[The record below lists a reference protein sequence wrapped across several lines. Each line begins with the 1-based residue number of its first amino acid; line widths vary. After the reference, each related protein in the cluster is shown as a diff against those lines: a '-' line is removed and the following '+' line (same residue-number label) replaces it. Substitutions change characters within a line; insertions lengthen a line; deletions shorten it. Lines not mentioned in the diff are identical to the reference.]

1 MGKNGEESMLENIK
15 QIQDVQFLILNKD
28 ENLMYQES
36 EKINQY
42 IRDNFDFIGTIEQ
55 FEIYE
60 K

>member
-1 MGKNGEESMLENIK
+1 MQN
-15 QIQDVQFLILNKD
+15 VQFLILNKD
-28 ENLMYQES
+28 EKLIYQES

-42 IRDNFDFIGTIEQ
+42 IRENFNFIGTIEE